1 MLLMFFFNRGI
12 CIFLL
17 GLWLCVDCVQYIYST
32 KYLGFLLLVDS
43 FAVTNWH
50 WYQLV
55 AFKETTNKI
64 FTVLLYTV
72 MVYAPICLWFA
83 SCCSLVVYEL
93 YILCCYKFG
102 HKNIF
107 NKLQEGR
114 DNRFE
119 MSKISTTIIGW
130 YSVTLFKMLH
140 LNW

>member
-72 MVYAPICLWFA
+72 MVYVQTICLW
-83 SCCSLVVYEL
+83 SCK
-93 YILCCYKFG
+93 ILLFGCIYMSYKFCVINLST
-102 HKNIF
+102 KIYLINYKRVRWF
-107 NKLQEGR
+107 NQHSMQIWLGITALR
-114 DNRFE
+114 CPRL
-119 MSKISTTIIGW
+119 
-130 YSVTLFKMLH
+130 VLPL
-140 LNW
+140 